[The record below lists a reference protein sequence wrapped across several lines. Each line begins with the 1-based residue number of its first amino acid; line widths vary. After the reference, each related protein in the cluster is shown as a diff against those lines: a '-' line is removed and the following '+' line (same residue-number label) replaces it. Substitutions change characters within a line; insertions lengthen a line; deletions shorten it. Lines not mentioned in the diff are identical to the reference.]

1 LRPFPVI
8 ETSFNPITCNEQ
20 LCKFFV
26 NTPRQA
32 LPKPAY
38 LNAGLSDRMI
48 TSFTDGR
55 RKPMALVNR
64 LSRLFQADFHAVLDR
79 IEEPDIQLKQAVR
92 EMQLALDQDEQR
104 LNLLQHETEQL
115 NKADIAA
122 SEALLTFD
130 EELNI
135 CLAAE
140 KEDLAR
146 DLIRRKLTSEK
157 QQLSIKQQS
166 EIIESQ
172 IKRLDKQI
180 NQQHQQLT
188 SMKQK
193 LELLVDDENRGVIGQ
208 FSHADNI
215 RTEEIE
221 IALLR
226 EKELREK
233 QRRAQS

>member
-1 LRPFPVI
+1 LF
-8 ETSFNPITCNEQ
+8 SGKAKEQ
-20 LCKFFV
+20 LC
-26 NTPRQA
+26 N
-32 LPKPAY
+32 
-38 LNAGLSDRMI
+38 GLGEKI
-48 TSFTDGR
+48 
-55 RKPMALVNR
+55 MALINR

-104 LNLLQHETEQL
+104 LNLLQHENEQL
-115 NKADIAA
+115 NKAGIVTHN
-122 SEALLTFD
+122 ALQAFD
-130 EELNI
+130 EELDI

-146 DLIRRKLTSEK
+146 DLIRRKLASEK

-172 IKRLDKQI
+172 MKRLDKQI
-180 NQQHQQLT
+180 NEQRQQLT

-193 LELLVDDENRGVIGQ
+193 LELLVDDENCGVSE
-208 FSHADNI
+208 FNHADNI